1 MRTRKE
7 NGSYYTPEII
17 ADFIIKRVFDNKH
30 YFLPRDI
37 SVLESSVGDGI
48 FVRSLLSSPK
58 VKTKKLTLEV
68 VEREGKE
75 LKKALVIADGLKS
88 KQTKIISHHRDY
100 LEFEKTNKNKY
111 DLIIGN
117 PPYIKKNHLSKKQ
130 LSLCENIHKR
140 AKLSDKKI
148 KNIWTAFLIGAV
160 ESLNENGV
168 ISLVLPAE
176 LLQVSYT
183 KELRNYLRN
192 TLNKIEIFAFNELV
206 FEGIE
211 QDVIIIIG
219 TKSSKNK
226 GVSFFQANKLVDLK
240 KPDLIPGNTNI
251 DRETLD
257 KWTNYIL
264 SEKELSFLDSLKK
277 KLKEVRDYSKV
288 QVGIVTAVNNF
299 FIINEDIVKNF
310 KLNSNCTPI
319 LQKSSFVPVALTI
332 RKNDFFS
339 LKKRGKPVFLLSLPD
354 KPEDFLSKNVKK
366 YIKSGVDEGIHKGYK
381 CSIRNHWYHV
391 PSVWP
396 PEGVFIKRSNIFP
409 RIMTNEAKV
418 NVTDAF
424 YRISMKDGY
433 NIKSLAF
440 SFCNS
445 LSLIFAELE
454 GRFYGGGVLEL
465 IPNEFKSIPIP
476 YSDVKEKDFEYLDRM
491 LRKKEPIDTILDYT
505 DRVILKKTLKLA
517 NKDIKN
523 IRKIYSKLVN
533 RRMKVSLNKN

>member
-1 MRTRKE
+1 MRTQKQ

-17 ADFIIKRVFDNKH
+17 ADFIIKRVFDNNH
-30 YFLPRDI
+30 YSLPQDI
-37 SVLESSVGDGI
+37 SVLESSVGDGVFI
-48 FVRSLLSSPK
+48 RSLLNSPN
-58 VKTKKLTLEV
+58 VKTKKLTLEM
-68 VEREGKE
+68 VERENKE
-75 LKKALVIADGLKS
+75 LEKTLLVANKLKS
-88 KQTKIISHHRDY
+88 KRVKVISHHRDY
-100 LEFEKTNKNKY
+100 LEFEKTNQNKY

-117 PPYIKKNHLSKKQ
+117 PPYIRKNHLSKKQ
-130 LSLCENIHKR
+130 LKLCEGIHKR

-160 ESLNENGV
+160 ESLNENGI

-219 TKSSKNK
+219 TKSPKNK
-226 GVSFFQANKLVDLK
+226 GVSFFQADKLVDLK

-264 SEKELSFLDSLKK
+264 SEKELSFLDGLKK

-299 FIINEDIVKNF
+299 FIINEDTVKKY
-310 KLNSNCTPI
+310 KLSADCKPI

-332 RKNDFFS
+332 SNYDFLS
-339 LKKRGKPVFLLSLPD
+339 LKKKGKPASLLSLPD
-354 KPEDFLSKNVKK
+354 KSEGFLSTNVKK
-366 YIKSGVDEGIHKGYK
+366 YIRTGVDKGIDKGYK
-381 CSIRNHWYHV
+381 CSIRNNWYHV
-391 PSVWP
+391 PSVWSS
-396 PEGVFIKRSNIFP
+396 EGVFIKRSNIFP
-409 RIMTNEAKV
+409 RIMVNEAGV
-418 NVTDAF
+418 AVTDAF

-433 NIKSLAF
+433 DIKSFAF

-445 LSLIFAELE
+445 LSLIFTELE

-465 IPNEFKSIPIP
+465 IPNEFKNIPIP
-476 YSDVKEKDFEYLDRM
+476 YSNISQKDFKRLDKM
-491 LRKKEPIDTILDYT
+491 LRKNHSVDTILKYT
-505 DRVILKKTLKLA
+505 DKIILKENLKLS
-517 NKDIKN
+517 DQQIRYIGN
-523 IRKIYSKLVN
+523 IYRKLVN
-533 RRMKVSLNKN
+533 RRLKVPIR